1 MPWKTAI
8 TKIEP
13 NKITVRGYELS
24 TLIGKASYAQMV
36 YLLLKGEMPD
46 ERTAKMIEAIL
57 VSSVDHGVTPPSCLA
72 ARTVASCGA
81 PLSTALA
88 AGVMSISRHHGGAIE
103 DSMKMFYDAKARLAE
118 GTSSATQLASKLI
131 DAAKEAGKRLPGFG
145 HRIHTDDP
153 RTRTLL
159 RLARNLGLAGKAQE
173 IAEAIE
179 KTFAERGRALPL
191 NVDGAIAAI
200 LCDLGFPAEIGNA
213 FFIIS
218 RLPGL
223 VAHVQEETTREKPMR
238 TINPLDYEY
247 DGK

>member
-8 TKIEP
+8 TRIEP
-13 NKITVRGYELS
+13 NKITIRGRELS
-24 TLIGKASYAQMV
+24 ELIGKASYGQMV
-36 YLLLKGEMPD
+36 YLLLRGEMPD
-46 ERTAKMIEAIL
+46 ERTGRMIEALL

-72 ARTVASCGA
+72 ARTVASCGV

-88 AGVMSISRHHGGAIE
+88 AGVMSIGKHHGGAIE
-103 DSMKMFYDAKARLAE
+103 DCMKMLSGAVARLGKDA
-118 GTSSATQLASKLI
+118 SSAADLAPKLL
-131 DAAKEAGKRLPGFG
+131 DEAKQSGKRLPGFG
-145 HRIHTDDP
+145 HRIHTNDP
-153 RTRTLL
+153 RTRKLL
-159 RLARNLGLAGKAQE
+159 SMARELGLAGKAQE
-173 IAEAIE
+173 IAEEIE
-179 KTFAERGRALPL
+179 RALAARGKALPL
-191 NVDGAIAAI
+191 NVDGAIAAV

-223 VAHVQEETTREKPMR
+223 VAHVQEETSREKPMR

>member
-24 TLIGKASYAQMV
+24 QLIGKASYGQMV

-46 ERTAKMIEAIL
+46 ERTGRMIEAIL

-88 AGVMSISRHHGGAIE
+88 AGVMSISKHHGGAIE
-103 DSMKMFYDAKARLAE
+103 DSMRILHDAAGRL
-118 GTSSATQLASKLI
+118 GTTTSSARELAAQII
-131 DAAKEAGKRLPGFG
+131 DEAKQSGKRLPGFG

-153 RTRTLL
+153 RTRKLL
-159 RLARNLGLAGKAQE
+159 QLARDLGLAGKAQE

-179 KTFAERGRALPL
+179 KTFADRGKPLPL

-213 FFIIS
+213 FFIMS

-223 VAHVQEETTREKPMR
+223 VAHVHEELTREKPMR